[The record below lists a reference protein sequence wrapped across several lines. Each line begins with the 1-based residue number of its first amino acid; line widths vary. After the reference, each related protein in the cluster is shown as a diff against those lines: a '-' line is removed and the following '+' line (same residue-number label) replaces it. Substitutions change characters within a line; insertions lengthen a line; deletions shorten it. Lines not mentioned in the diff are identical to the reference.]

1 MLSGCLL
8 FHVRKTSEPFKSGKV
23 KYLLEGLELMPIPW
37 PPAMKRQLIGK
48 DSDTGKDLR
57 QIEKW
62 WHRMRW
68 S

>member
-1 MLSGCLL
+1 
-8 FHVRKTSEPFKSGKV
+8 
-23 KYLLEGLELMPIPW
+23 MPIPW

-62 WHRMRW
+62 VAEDEMVVESQIH
-68 S
+68 